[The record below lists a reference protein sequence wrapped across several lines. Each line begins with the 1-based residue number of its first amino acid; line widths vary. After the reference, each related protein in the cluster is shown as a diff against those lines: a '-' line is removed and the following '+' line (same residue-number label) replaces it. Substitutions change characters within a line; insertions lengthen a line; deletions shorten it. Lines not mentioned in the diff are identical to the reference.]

1 MPGSE
6 VKGAWFM
13 TARRY
18 ILEDFGEEIF
28 ARYIEATPEASRDAL
43 ADPVVSRWYPET
55 VMRDALESFYRE
67 VSHRD
72 ADKKAPLTLALSA
85 PPPFSLAVQQLVV
98 HDLVLGGPRRF
109 HDSSIGSVGPG
120 KGNT

>member
-1 MPGSE
+1 MERCLGKQS
-6 VKGAWFM
+6 GAVSVPVP
-13 TARRY
+13 ARGPSSPVQQTLAGWLVVR
-18 ILEDFGEEIF
+18 
-28 ARYIEATPEASRDAL
+28 ATSLTNR
-43 ADPVVSRWYPET
+43 S
-55 VMRDALESFYRE
+55 
-67 VSHRD
+67 SHRD